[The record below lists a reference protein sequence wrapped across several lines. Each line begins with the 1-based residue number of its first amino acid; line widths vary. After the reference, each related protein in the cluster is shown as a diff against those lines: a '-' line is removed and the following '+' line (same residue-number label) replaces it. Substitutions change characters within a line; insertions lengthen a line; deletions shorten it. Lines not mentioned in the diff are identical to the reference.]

1 MKLYEKIY
9 TLRTAKN
16 LSQGDLAEMLDV
28 SRQSVSKWETGAS
41 IPDLDKLIKMSNL
54 FGVSLDALV
63 REEMP
68 ENEQKIAENTPK
80 TPENGENPQNIIIVR
95 EPFPTRKTIGLMLL
109 GVALGLF
116 FIVGLFMD
124 FLSGILLSLPF
135 AMGCFCAFASEKS
148 KKSAQTM
155 AGILLFFASVFLA
168 ISGGYI
174 LAVFTL
180 LMSGICFFSKKYPLF
195 WIFLTLSAMFFLYVA
210 LVKNWGVM
218 EVAVGLLILALVVLL
233 VAWLYVTL
241 KKKTNTP

>member
-1 MKLYEKIY
+1 
-9 TLRTAKN
+9 
-16 LSQGDLAEMLDV
+16 
-28 SRQSVSKWETGAS
+28 
-41 IPDLDKLIKMSNL
+41 
-54 FGVSLDALV
+54 
-63 REEMP
+63 
-68 ENEQKIAENTPK
+68 
-80 TPENGENPQNIIIVR
+80 
-95 EPFPTRKTIGLMLL
+95 
-109 GVALGLF
+109 
-116 FIVGLFMD
+116 
-124 FLSGILLSLPF
+124 
-135 AMGCFCAFASEKS
+135 MGCFCAFASEKS

-218 EVAVGLLILALVVLL
+218 EIAVGLLILALVVLL
-233 VAWLYVTL
+233 VAWLYFTL